1 MDDNNK
7 KSSRGA
13 SITTRDMLGVTA
25 VILVLFLTILFIALN
40 LGSDESTMAIED
52 RYQSFSSGWTLTHG
66 NSTEKVTLPAHV
78 EAASNEVITVSKEL
92 PTLSQFY
99 AAASRNYHQK
109 MLVYV
114 DDELVYEFPKDG
126 RIFTRAAITDDW
138 NLIHLSEDMSGKLL
152 RIEFHTGSYGFS
164 GNINPIY
171 IGEDNSLVQ
180 YIRSE
185 TAIPYAMSISVIALG
200 VTLIV
205 LGIIY
210 SKYNKDHTQII
221 SGLMLVTIG
230 IWITNRS
237 KMPLLLTG
245 SSIKYFLAFI
255 SLLME
260 TILILLYVWEK
271 FKDKKQHI
279 TGKLIIIAGVYLAAI
294 LIISLT
300 MSYPL
305 DQMVKYV
312 YFSIFLASLYM
323 LIMLWPVSF
332 GKESKRIS
340 QRQLTSN
347 RMEFFAANIMTFGV
361 VIGIIFDFFM
371 NNNRLWTDIGAISKI
386 VLNIYAITQISIHIY
401 RSYNNVIERE
411 EIKGQLHDSQLE
423 LMMGQIQPHFIFNT
437 LSSIR
442 TLVKVEPD
450 LAYNMIYD
458 FSNYLRANVD
468 NMTNMN
474 GIKFSS
480 ELEHIKSYVNIEK
493 VRFGDRLQVE
503 FEPEFTDFMVPPLS
517 IQPIVENAIKHGVC
531 KRPEG
536 GTVWLRSYI
545 EGNHYVV
552 EVEDDGIGF
561 SPEFLKSLNEKGS
574 LPEEESTRH
583 KFTGNGSKT
592 HKSTGMR
599 NIILRLKEMAN
610 ADLKIESTQGVGT
623 KIRVFFP
630 SSTSGLLNQ

>member
-1 MDDNNK
+1 MNDNNNK
-7 KSSRGA
+7 KKNSRGA

-25 VILVLFLTILFIALN
+25 IILVLFLTVLFIALN
-40 LGSDESTMAIED
+40 LQSENSTMAIQD

-66 NSTEKVTLPAHV
+66 DSTEVVTLPVHV
-78 EAASNEVITVSKEL
+78 EVGANETITISKEL
-92 PTLSQFY
+92 PTISQFY
-99 AAASRNYHQK
+99 ATASRNYHQK
-109 MLVYV
+109 MFAYV
-114 DDELVYEFPKDG
+114 DDELIYEFPKDS
-126 RIFTRAAITDDW
+126 RIFSRAAITDDW
-138 NLIHLSEDMSGKLL
+138 NLIRLNEDMSGKLL
-152 RIEFHTGSYGFS
+152 KIEFQTGSYGFS
-164 GNINPIY
+164 GNINPVY
-171 IGEDNSLVQ
+171 LGEDNTIVQ
-180 YIRSE
+180 YIRAE
-185 TAIPYAMSISVIALG
+185 TSIPYAMSISVIALG

-210 SKYNKDHTQII
+210 SKYNKDRTQII

-260 TILILLYVWEK
+260 TVLILLYVWEK
-271 FKDKKQHI
+271 FKDKKQHL
-279 TGKLIIIAGVYLAAI
+279 TGRLIIIASVYLAAI

-300 MSYPL
+300 MSYPI

-312 YFSIFLASLYM
+312 YGSIFLASLYM
-323 LIMLWPVSF
+323 LIMLWPVAF
-332 GKESKRIS
+332 GKESKRLS
-340 QRQLTSN
+340 QRQRTTN

-401 RSYNNVIERE
+401 RSYNNVIESE
-411 EIKGQLHDSQLE
+411 EIKGQLHNSQLE

-474 GIKFSS
+474 GINFSS

-493 VRFGDRLQVE
+493 VRFGERLTVE
-503 FEPEFTDFMVPPLS
+503 YDPQYTDFNVPPLS

-552 EVEDDGIGF
+552 EVEDNGIGF
-561 SPEFLKSLNEKGS
+561 SPEFLESLNEKGS
-574 LPEEESTRH
+574 LSEEDSTRH

-630 SSTSGLLNQ
+630 IETSGH